1 MATLVI
7 HEGAGAGSEHPVDGE
22 LTLGREQGSAD
33 LVIDDP
39 GISRQH
45 ARFLAEGGA
54 VRVEDL
60 GSSNGT
66 FVNGERISG
75 EVELA
80 AGDEVQVGGTVLGVE
95 GADAPTAL
103 MPPGADATA
112 EHPGP
117 VPRRRAPAQPRPAA
131 RPAPRRLGPHPQE
144 QPNIPAL
151 AAVFLGPLSI
161 LLLLFSSGA
170 AFFVSLPCAIAA
182 IVLGT
187 IGIRN
192 VDRGKADG
200 FRGLARIGR
209 ITGII
214 GTILSV
220 LALIVF
226 VVVATALDTT
236 ERSLSGLIDR
246 IQEEIEGVDVPEVP
260 DVESPDVNAP
270 DVNPPD
276 APEVEAPGGGD
287 SGGVEGPGEGQ

>member
-1 MATLVI
+1 MPTLVI

-22 LTLGREQGSAD
+22 LTLGREEGSAD

-39 GISRQH
+39 GVSRQH
-45 ARFLAEGGA
+45 ARFLADGGA
-54 VRVEDL
+54 IRVEDL

-66 FVNGERISG
+66 YVNGERISG
-75 EVELA
+75 AVPLA
-80 AGDEVQVGGTVLGVE
+80 AGDEVQVGATVLGVE
-95 GADAPTAL
+95 GADAATAL

-117 VPRRRAPAQPRPAA
+117 PRRPPPPAQPPAVA

-151 AAVFLGPLSI
+151 SAVFLGPLSI
-161 LLLLFSSGA
+161 LLFLFSSGA

-182 IVLGT
+182 VVLGT

-209 ITGII
+209 ITGIV

-220 LALIVF
+220 LALIAF

-246 IQEEIEGVDVPEVP
+246 VQEEIEGVEVP
-260 DVESPDVNAP
+260 DVNAPDVDSPDVNAP
-270 DVNPPD
+270 DAPD
-276 APEVEAPGGGD
+276 VPDVQAPGGD
-287 SGGVEGPGEGQ
+287 SGGGEGQ